1 MASRWV
7 KASGVLNLFC
17 YPHQASMSPE
27 LNAFLM
33 FLGNLAQDVQP
44 HLGQGYGQ
52 TKQVNI
58 DRLVGQIRA
67 DLEHEQRS
75 CTG

>member
-1 MASRWV
+1 MVFS
-7 KASGVLNLFC
+7 C
-17 YPHQASMSPE
+17 
-27 LNAFLM
+27 

-44 HLGQGYGQ
+44 HLEQGYGQ

-67 DLEHEQRS
+67 DLEHEQPS
-75 CTG
+75 CTARAARAG